1 MGKNSLASRTTRG
14 AAWLYGQR
22 ILINIIQ
29 LGAVAIL
36 SRQLDPAD
44 FGVVALASVIMRF
57 GVAIG
62 SATISN
68 YIIYDRK
75 SGRGERAQ
83 AAFWLNLFL
92 MSGITVIFILIT
104 PLITRFYQEPLLEPL
119 LIILLITFLLNQ
131 FSSVP
136 NALIRRNFDYQKL
149 VTRNGSLQILSASIS
164 VGMALNG
171 RGVWSLVIPGLLV
184 AIPRFFISMWMAR
197 WKPSLPFRT
206 QYWGEIFSYT
216 KHIIGQ
222 TGLGVLNSDG
232 DTLVIGKLVG
242 SAGLGIYDR
251 AWRTSNLVV
260 KNIVWVV
267 SDVAM
272 PAFSSL
278 STRPEALRRAYQRM
292 LRILAIV
299 SFPLTIGM
307 FVMAEEFIM
316 VLYGPKWVAA
326 VLPLRIFLIYA
337 LQRSIGSPVG
347 VIFNSS
353 GRPDI
358 GLKINLVVLPF
369 YFGSIFIGNIFGL
382 NGIAAA
388 VTTVKTISGFVAIY
402 FASRL
407 IGLSYTKVLKTLWPP
422 LQAAL
427 IVGLTAFSI
436 KMALYKYLNLS
447 PILTLIIC
455 TVLGGLVYILLL
467 LTRYTDQLDDI
478 LLVLDSFSIRISHFV
493 RTILRRQVKVISSGG
508 I

>member
-1 MGKNSLASRTTRG
+1 
-14 AAWLYGQR
+14 
-22 ILINIIQ
+22 
-29 LGAVAIL
+29 
-36 SRQLDPAD
+36 
-44 FGVVALASVIMRF
+44 
-57 GVAIG
+57 
-62 SATISN
+62 
-68 YIIYDRK
+68 
-75 SGRGERAQ
+75 
-83 AAFWLNLFL
+83 
-92 MSGITVIFILIT
+92 
-104 PLITRFYQEPLLEPL
+104 
-119 LIILLITFLLNQ
+119 
-131 FSSVP
+131 
-136 NALIRRNFDYQKL
+136 
-149 VTRNGSLQILSASIS
+149 
-164 VGMALNG
+164 
-171 RGVWSLVIPGLLV
+171 
-184 AIPRFFISMWMAR
+184 
-197 WKPSLPFRT
+197 
-206 QYWGEIFSYT
+206 
-216 KHIIGQ
+216 
-222 TGLGVLNSDG
+222 
-232 DTLVIGKLVG
+232 
-242 SAGLGIYDR
+242 
-251 AWRTSNLVV
+251 
-260 KNIVWVV
+260 
-267 SDVAM
+267 
-272 PAFSSL
+272 
-278 STRPEALRRAYQRM
+278 
-292 LRILAIV
+292 
-299 SFPLTIGM
+299 
-307 FVMAEEFIM
+307 M

-407 IGLSYTKVLKTLWPP
+407 IGLSYNKVLKTLWPP